1 MVGVCVMDTGY
12 EGAAVWCDFTDKL
25 FGRTAV
31 PDCRLLG
38 GMRAF
43 RAIKVRLRGLLV
55 RQPVR
60 RVRRWP
66 TTAPR

>member
-25 FGRTAV
+25 YGRTAV

-43 RAIKVRLRGLLV
+43 RAVKTGFEAYWFANLFGK
-55 RQPVR
+55 
-60 RVRRWP
+60 
-66 TTAPR
+66 